1 MSDIFIKALMNVI
14 IDDLIEDLKKH
25 PETYK
30 VVISY
35 EIWTHISSN
44 KEKYKKLKNI

>member
-1 MSDIFIKALMNVI
+1 MPDVFIKVLMDNI

-35 EIWTHISSN
+35 EIWTHIASD